1 MLEKQFRAEERPT
14 LSFTTRMKKP
24 SENRKRKRSV
34 KIAGHFLSG
43 IRVRRKIRMIRI
55 IGVRDARRPCA
66 DYGARLVPNSES
78 DVDGSYAGNTQR
90 SSGKG
95 KDYSLRD
102 SVRSIA
108 SGHRSFDLFCYN
120 STGDDFVQG

>member
-1 MLEKQFRAEERPT
+1 
-14 LSFTTRMKKP
+14 
-24 SENRKRKRSV
+24 V
-34 KIAGHFLSG
+34 
-43 IRVRRKIRMIRI
+43 IRI
-55 IGVRDARRPCA
+55 IGVRDARCPCT
-66 DYGARLVPNSES
+66 DYSASLVPNSES
-78 DVDGSYAGNTQR
+78 DVDGSYAANTQR

-120 STGDDFVQG
+120 IDREVLRTPGAEQSQLSGAETPDDVAYEKFIT